1 MQHMHLRVWAVPP
14 VWALVKLV
22 PDPNTAICE
31 QKCVT
36 AATPC
41 ASRSVAVFLVFM
53 TKKKVIT
60 QSVLFSFALIYLL
73 ADNITCFL
81 QYLDSFPL
89 CLASLFHLGKVPDLS
104 RLHVSPV
111 QGRGGQR

>member
-53 TKKKVIT
+53 TKKKSSHKV
-60 QSVLFSFALIYLL
+60 
-73 ADNITCFL
+73 C
-81 QYLDSFPL
+81 
-89 CLASLFHLGKVPDLS
+89 CFHLPSFIFL
-104 RLHVSPV
+104 LITLPV
-111 QGRGGQR
+111 FFNT